1 MNARQRSEYW
11 IRVERMRS
19 RLDSKYEPLF
29 LNALEKDI
37 NAFIKDV
44 REIGPEAARSKLGSY
59 AWSEEM
65 MIIMNDLYRES
76 AVMFGNA
83 SYRATGQ
90 MSKKAYDP
98 YALNSSF
105 IDEMLNFLMTY
116 GFWIISFITQT
127 TKKRLNLIVTTLLSE
142 GKSREDI
149 IDAIKNDDEL
159 KMLKSRSKTITRTE
173 VMRSSNYGLYLAAT
187 KHPFEVDKMWVSRRD
202 GRTRRIPKDFYDHWD
217 MDGQTKA
224 ITEPFV
230 STDKFGRTIV
240 ADMPGDPKTPKGF
253 TINCRCSVMFV
264 PRFDANGNLIIKR

>member
-1 MNARQRSEYW
+1 
-11 IRVERMRS
+11 
-19 RLDSKYEPLF
+19 LDSKYEPLF
-29 LNALEKDI
+29 LKALEKDI
-37 NAFIKDV
+37 NQFIKDV
-44 REIGPEAARSKLGSY
+44 RDSGPQAARSKLGSY

-127 TKKRLNLIVTTLLSE
+127 TKKRLHLIVTSLLSE

-159 KMLKSRSKTITRTE
+159 KMLNSRSKTITRTE

-217 MDGQTKA
+217 MDGQTKT

-264 PRFDANGNLIIKR
+264 PRLDANGNLIIKR